1 MLQALP
7 NTLGN
12 SWLAKQAQPLG
23 MTMLC
28 GSGGPD
34 LRRRAVHA
42 VLCTLRIPPSRWEL
56 CLCPSGHLSHPA
68 ADAHRL

>member
-34 LRRRAVHA
+34 LRRCAVHA
-42 VLCTLRIPPSRWEL
+42 AHPSFPLGTQPLSIWPPLPRCS
-56 CLCPSGHLSHPA
+56 
-68 ADAHRL
+68 